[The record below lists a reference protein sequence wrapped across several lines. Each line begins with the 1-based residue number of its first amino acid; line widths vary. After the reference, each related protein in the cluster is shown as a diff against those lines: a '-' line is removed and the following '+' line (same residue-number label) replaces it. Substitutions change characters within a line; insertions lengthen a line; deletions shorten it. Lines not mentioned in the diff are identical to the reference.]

1 MDRLSDARALLPWQ
15 AGCIRLDT
23 LTVEALLC
31 LRHLEDEEGFER
43 LTCRPVHLRGADEL
57 RIRYQTALEDPATL
71 ICGVYLQGTLRPVGK
86 LTASNYN
93 SRNRS
98 AEVGYFLAPPW
109 RGKGLMRQALSV
121 LCSMLLLEF
130 GLNKLYA
137 QTGAFNAPSIRL
149 LERVG
154 FRQEGVLRQH
164 HELNGVL
171 WDDAIFSLLQQDYT
185 PDPKRPAGA
194 GR

>member
-1 MDRLSDARALLPWQ
+1 
-15 AGCIRLDT
+15 
-23 LTVEALLC
+23 
-31 LRHLEDEEGFER
+31 
-43 LTCRPVHLRGADEL
+43 
-57 RIRYQTALEDPATL
+57 
-71 ICGVYLQGTLRPVGK
+71 
-86 LTASNYN
+86 
-93 SRNRS
+93 
-98 AEVGYFLAPPW
+98 
-109 RGKGLMRQALSV
+109 MRQALSA

-171 WDDAIFSLLQQDYT
+171 WDDAIFSLRSKVIRRTQSGRRCRT
-185 PDPKRPAGA
+185 MMVPDGQNHGIEWMNKGNDVSN
-194 GR
+194 